1 MEVKIDA
8 FGHEGRNPRFRKHL
22 KARPLVEGLSRIPCV
37 EIQMD
42 RLSPRPLRS
51 AENILQ
57 QALPET
63 TAA

>member
-1 MEVKIDA
+1 MEMEIDA
-8 FGHEGRNPRFRKHL
+8 FRHEGGNPRFHEHL
-22 KARPLVEGLSRIPCV
+22 EARPLVEGLSRIPRV
-37 EIQMD
+37 EIQMY

-57 QALPET
+57 QALPKA